1 MIASRASTA
10 LSALFAL
17 SLPSIATGQS
27 PPSPRAGYWQQDVR
41 YEINARLDESR
52 FELAGGELIV
62 YVNNSPDTLTT
73 FSLHLY
79 LNAFRPG
86 SRWSDADSVERR
98 RRFNDLKDPDY
109 AYNHVRDVQIMGKP
123 VEPIYP
129 FAPDSTIVR
138 FELPAPLA
146 PGASMRVTMGWDA
159 RPSTLP
165 RRQGR
170 RGRAYDFAQWYP
182 KVVVYD
188 KHGWNEHPV
197 YPGGEFYGEFAT
209 FLVDL
214 ELPADE
220 VMGATGVPL
229 CGDPGWERAN
239 QVPDRPVEYQRE
251 YYPAAGKFFRA
262 QSICGP
268 RLPRTDLEPP
278 QVEIGD
284 GRPKDPGGS
293 EWSGMPKTS
302 TTSPCP

>member
-10 LSALFAL
+10 LSAVLALTATSAL
-17 SLPSIATGQS
+17 SVSSAPAQVSQS
-27 PPSPRAGYWQQDVR
+27 PRSPYWQQGVR

-52 FELAGGELIV
+52 FELAGGERIV

-98 RRFNDLKDPDY
+98 KRFNDLKDPDY
-109 AYNHVRDVQIMGKP
+109 AYNHVRNVRIMGET

-138 FELPAPLA
+138 FVLPRPLPA
-146 PGASMRVTMGWDA
+146 GGSMQVAMDWDA

-188 KHGWNEHPV
+188 KHGWNEHPL

-209 FLVDL
+209 FLVHLDL
-214 ELPADE
+214 PEDE
-220 VMGATGVPL
+220 VMGARGCRCAVIL
-229 CGDPGWERAN
+229 VGSALIRCRAN
-239 QVPDRPVEYQRE
+239 PSSISARSTRRHQAAARSGRSPRRLQV
-251 YYPAAGKFFRA
+251 A
-262 QSICGP
+262 
-268 RLPRTDLEPP
+268 
-278 QVEIGD
+278 
-284 GRPKDPGGS
+284 S
-293 EWSGMPKTS
+293 E
-302 TTSPCP
+302 